1 MSVLEST
8 THAASVTS
16 PVQRV
21 EKPWGYELIYAVT
34 ETYCGKV
41 LVVRADAA
49 LSLQYHEQK
58 DETIFL
64 HEGLAQVEIGI
75 PGQPVVSVTV
85 GPGAAF
91 RIRPGTVHRLRAIRE
106 STFLEVSTP
115 HLEDVVRLEDNY
127 GRTDAADGR

>member
-1 MSVLEST
+1 MSVLAST
-8 THAASVTS
+8 DPHVERFMS

-41 LVVRADAA
+41 LFVRAGHA

-58 DETIFL
+58 DETIYL
-64 HEGLAQVEIGI
+64 DDGLAQVEIGA
-75 PGQPVVSVTV
+75 PGEAVSSVTV

-91 RIRPGTVHRLRAIRE
+91 RIRPGTVHRLLAVRD

-115 HLEDVVRLEDNY
+115 HLDDVVRVEDRY
-127 GRTDAADGR
+127 GRSGR